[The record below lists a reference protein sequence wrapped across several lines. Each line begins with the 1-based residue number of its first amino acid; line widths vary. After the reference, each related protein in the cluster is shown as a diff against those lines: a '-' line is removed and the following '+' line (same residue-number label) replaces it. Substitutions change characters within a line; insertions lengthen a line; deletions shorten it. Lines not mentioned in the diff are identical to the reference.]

1 MNSLFNLNKFRKIK
15 ENCYNKKEDCEKM
28 KKVYYQTNPRYPK
41 FNQMYFTAA
50 DNQDLNRYAFLP
62 YRYFNSSDKSINK
75 TKIKKLNKT
84 LIPLPKTDIFKLK
97 PLNKIYKEIDYD
109 SIANTMYYMFNKFK
123 KGVFVMIRDNKLALY
138 LPFSNAHFKNNWYNK
153 IYFSEEEK
161 RLLQTNDYNKIKY
174 ILNKNIIEFQKKYPE
189 QYKFKKINFNREEWV
204 ANGCFF
210 RNDVNQ
216 AEGDLNINIYKN
228 MFEEFLK
235 VREVPDIEF
244 FINTRDFPILK
255 KDYTE
260 PYFHL
265 FDSDNILIEEEYRKK
280 MAPILSK
287 SGMDNNADILFPNED
302 DWIRASNKFFAE
314 GCSGGYHRV
323 EMEKWNTDWKKKIN
337 KCIFRG
343 SATGCGNTLE
353 NNMRLKAA
361 DISVDNPEILDAGI
375 TKWNGRIKKYKG
387 EPMSIIDEK
396 KFRFGIESFV
406 TDVEKSGY
414 KYILNIDGHV
424 SACRLSSEFAMNS
437 VVLIVESDYR
447 LWFSYLLKPYVHYV
461 PVSKN
466 LDNLISQIKWCME
479 NDDECKKIAKNGVDF
494 YNKYLVKDAMFDYI
508 QKLFYNISNNKNE
521 KNLLSIP
528 KKILTTSKKEKIA
541 IITCFRDSVNGGG
554 ERSKQREAY
563 IHLMNRLLIPYQC
576 SFKIFII
583 EQDND
588 GNPFN
593 IGKLK
598 NIGYELAAKEKFSH
612 YIFSDIDIV
621 PDYNLMKYLFVNPGN
636 KPISLATRGTRY
648 KSRVFMGTLLSFSG
662 ETFEKINGYP
672 NNFWGWGG
680 EDDALITR
688 LVQNNINEILVPKE
702 GAVIDFEEKNN
713 TTIKFENKKANLV
726 KEELKYEKLYADYQ
740 KNNWKNNGLSNLK
753 YEIINEEKIN
763 NNTFQ
768 IKVNLLKEDDSK
780 EPNKVSENKYKEFMK
795 NIYEIKEK
803 IIITEI

>member
-1 MNSLFNLNKFRKIK
+1 MNTLFNLEKFRKIK
-15 ENCYNKKEDCEKM
+15 ENCYNKKENCEKM
-28 KKVYYQTNPRYPK
+28 KKVYFQTNPRYPK

-50 DNQDLNRYAFLP
+50 DEQDLNRYLLLP
-62 YRYFNSSDKSINK
+62 YRYYNSLNSKQNNSNNK
-75 TKIKKLNKT
+75 LKNLKELAKK
-84 LIPLPKTDIFKLK
+84 DIFKLK
-97 PLNKIYKEIDYD
+97 KLAKIYHDIDYD
-109 SIANTMYYMFNKFK
+109 SISNTMYYMFNKFK
-123 KGVFVMIRDNKLALY
+123 KGVFVMIRNNKLVIY

-161 RLLQTNDYNKIKY
+161 KLLQTNDYNKIKY
-174 ILNKNIIEFQKKYPE
+174 ILNKNIIDFQKKYPE

-216 AEGDLNINIYKN
+216 SEGDLNINIYKN

-235 VREVPDIEF
+235 VRKVPDIEF

-255 KDYTE
+255 NNYTE

-265 FDSDNILIEEEYRKK
+265 FDSDDVLIEEKYRKK

-287 SGMDNNADILFPNED
+287 SGMDYNADILFPNED

-323 EMEKWNTDWKKKIN
+323 EMDKWNTDWKKKKN
-337 KCIFRG
+337 VCIFRG

-361 DISVDNPEILDAGI
+361 DISVDNKDILDAGI

-396 KFRFGIESFV
+396 KFRFGIATFI
-406 TDVEKSGY
+406 TDVEKSSY

-437 VVLIVESDYR
+437 VILIVESDYK

-461 PVSKN
+461 PVSRN
-466 LDNLISQIKWCME
+466 LDNLIDQINWCIN
-479 NDDECKKIAKNGVDF
+479 NDNECKKIAKNGLDF

-508 QKLFYNISNNKNE
+508 QKLFYNIYNE
-521 KNLLSIP
+521 KSKNLMAIP
-528 KKILTTSKKEKIA
+528 KKLLTTSKKENIA
-541 IITCFRDSVNGGG
+541 IITCFRDTTKNSSRN
-554 ERSKQREAY
+554 KQREAY
-563 IHLMNRLLIPYQC
+563 IHLMNSLLKPYGC
-576 SFKIFII
+576 KFKIYII
-583 EQDND
+583 EQDDD
-588 GNPFN
+588 GHSFN

-598 NIGYELAAKEKFSH
+598 NIGYHIASKNNKYSH

-621 PDYNLMKYLFVNPGN
+621 PDYDLIKYFFTIPNN
-636 KPISLATRGTRY
+636 KPITLATRGTRY
-648 KSRVFMGTLLSFSG
+648 KAKIFMGTLLSFTDK
-662 ETFEKINGYP
+662 TFEKINGYP

-680 EDDALITR
+680 EDDSLIIR
-688 LVQNNINEILVPKE
+688 LNKSGINGVLVPSD
-702 GAVIDFEEKNN
+702 GAVIDFEEKNGS
-713 TTIKFENKKANLV
+713 TIKFENKKINLV
-726 KEELKYEKLYADYQ
+726 KEELKYEKLFADY
-740 KNNWKNNGLSNLK
+740 NNGWKNNGLSNLEYK
-753 YEIINEEKIN
+753 ILNETNIND
-763 NNTFQ
+763 NTIQ
-768 IKVNLLKEDDSK
+768 IKVDLMKEKHSSI
-780 EPNKVSENKYKEFMK
+780 NKNIQKVNENKYKEYMK
-795 NIYEIKEK
+795 IIAEIKDK
-803 IIITEI
+803 IIIENI